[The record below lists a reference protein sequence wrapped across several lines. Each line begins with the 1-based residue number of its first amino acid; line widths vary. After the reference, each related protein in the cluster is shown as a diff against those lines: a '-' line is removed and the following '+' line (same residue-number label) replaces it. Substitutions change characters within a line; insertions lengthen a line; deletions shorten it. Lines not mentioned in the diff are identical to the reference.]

1 MQVGDLLKKIIII
14 IIIEESVRQ
23 GSLVINVLWIKEL
36 VLLKIHVF

>member
-14 IIIEESVRQ
+14 IEESVRQ
-23 GSLVINVLWIKEL
+23 GSSVINVLWIKEL